1 MSIYRIVNLNF
12 DFNLYKECL
21 EGQWE
26 KFEINTS
33 DMQYCDSMI
42 MGSIVGGNYI
52 IINRDIKFLHLNT
65 LTGAE
70 NIINANNY
78 ILIANKDYS
87 KAFLQCSD
95 KYTNGLLLGYYFYCH
110 AVRQSMI
117 QFHSSLIRVGG
128 NGLMFLGPS
137 GIGKTTQAELWNQ
150 YRDALIING
159 DVVFVQETSDDFLGW
174 GTPWHGSSPY
184 CENTSVPV
192 KALIVLKQAPENSI
206 RELTGFEKVTAVSNN
221 VFYPR
226 WLEGGMELCLET
238 LNHLLS
244 ALPVYELS
252 CRPDEEAVRLTEEA
266 VFGGSV

>member
-1 MSIYRIVNLNF
+1 MRMKNLYTIINLTLKSDFSIEFLHQRFKEENKCAKIDFSITANDIKQQDSFFQFYELPNDKKLVLLYGQNHALLDKGWKNIIVNTKEDIEILLLQIYRFHATKNA
-12 DFNLYKECL
+12 
-21 EGQWE
+21 
-26 KFEINTS
+26 
-33 DMQYCDSMI
+33 
-42 MGSIVGGNYI
+42 I
-52 IINRDIKFLHLNT
+52 IQI
-65 LTGAE
+65 
-70 NIINANNY
+70 
-78 ILIANKDYS
+78 
-87 KAFLQCSD
+87 
-95 KYTNGLLLGYYFYCH
+95 
-110 AVRQSMI
+110 
-117 QFHSSLIRVGG
+117 HSSLISYQGH
-128 NGLMFLGPS
+128 GLMFLGPS

-159 DVVFVQETSDDFLGW
+159 DVVFVQETPDAFLGW

-226 WLEGGMELCLET
+226 WLENGMELCLET

-252 CRPDEEAVRLTEEA
+252 CRPDEEAVKLTEETI
-266 VFGGSV
+266 FGK

>member
-1 MSIYRIVNLNF
+1 
-12 DFNLYKECL
+12 
-21 EGQWE
+21 
-26 KFEINTS
+26 
-33 DMQYCDSMI
+33 
-42 MGSIVGGNYI
+42 
-52 IINRDIKFLHLNT
+52 
-65 LTGAE
+65 
-70 NIINANNY
+70 
-78 ILIANKDYS
+78 
-87 KAFLQCSD
+87 
-95 KYTNGLLLGYYFYCH
+95 
-110 AVRQSMI
+110 MI

-174 GTPWHGSSPY
+174 GTPWHCSSPY